1 MRVSISA
8 AARRLGCAPTEPA
21 VRASLAATVDE
32 ASHDAFMAQYN
43 PQVRAA
49 LRASL
54 PAEVNR
60 KGAEAAEFDRRA
72 REDPMAIPGTPKVV
86 TISPGSASYATIPL
100 PGFGKPARAPG
111 RSMPGHN

>member
-1 MRVSISA
+1 MLVKVAKVA
-8 AARRLGCAPTEPA
+8 ARLGCAPTESA
-21 VRASLAATVDE
+21 VRASLAAPDDE

-43 PQVRAA
+43 PRVRAA

-60 KGAEAAEFDRRA
+60 KGREASEYDKRA

-86 TISPGSASYATIPL
+86 TISPASATYSTTDL
-100 PGFGKPARAPG
+100 PGFGKSARAPG
-111 RSMPGHN
+111 RPMFGHN